1 MIDYCPPAEF
11 SVFVSPHLQDS
22 ITVLGQICCDSNG
35 KLNAQSVLLEAGPEQ
50 GGQQVPVDLSELKE
64 YSLFP
69 GQVSRR
75 GQQMGLLLKSFLL
88 YLARLFRMILNCSS
102 SFLLCI
108 VSASNMLCDCI
119 HCKGELSGGLSFACA
134 RRCVYQVI

>member
-1 MIDYCPPAEF
+1 M
-11 SVFVSPHLQDS
+11 
-22 ITVLGQICCDSNG
+22 LGQVCCDSNG

-75 GQQMGLLLKSFLL
+75 KLLV
-88 YLARLFRMILNCSS
+88 LA
-102 SFLLCI
+102 
-108 VSASNMLCDCI
+108 D
-119 HCKGELSGGLSFACA
+119 
-134 RRCVYQVI
+134 

>member
-1 MIDYCPPAEF
+1 MQLYLYAPEEF
-11 SVFVSPHLQDS
+11 AVFLCLHLQDS
-22 ITVLGQICCDSNG
+22 ITVLGQVCCDSNG

-75 GQQMGLLLKSFLL
+75 TKKNYTRLCFE
-88 YLARLFRMILNCSS
+88 RLFHCAA
-102 SFLLCI
+102 LCRFCY
-108 VSASNMLCDCI
+108 VFCLC
-119 HCKGELSGGLSFACA
+119 KTPAGGVL
-134 RRCVYQVI
+134 

>member
-1 MIDYCPPAEF
+1 M
-11 SVFVSPHLQDS
+11 
-22 ITVLGQICCDSNG
+22 LGQVCCDSNG

-75 GQQMGLLLKSFLL
+75 K
-88 YLARLFRMILNCSS
+88 RLVLT
-102 SFLLCI
+102 
-108 VSASNMLCDCI
+108 D
-119 HCKGELSGGLSFACA
+119 
-134 RRCVYQVI
+134 

>member
-1 MIDYCPPAEF
+1 M
-11 SVFVSPHLQDS
+11 
-22 ITVLGQICCDSNG
+22 LGQICCDSNG

-75 GQQMGLLLKSFLL
+75 KFHVWQTKLQMGLLCKSF
-88 YLARLFRMILNCSS
+88 
-102 SFLLCI
+102 
-108 VSASNMLCDCI
+108 
-119 HCKGELSGGLSFACA
+119 
-134 RRCVYQVI
+134 

>member
-1 MIDYCPPAEF
+1 MKLYLCTPEEF
-11 SVFVSPHLQDS
+11 AVFPCLHLQDS
-22 ITVLGQICCDSNG
+22 ITVLGQVCCDSNG

-75 GQQMGLLLKSFLL
+75 TKEITHGSAFE
-88 YLARLFRMILNCSS
+88 RLFNCH
-102 SFLLCI
+102 FCYVFCLCKTPAGS
-108 VSASNMLCDCI
+108 VL
-119 HCKGELSGGLSFACA
+119 
-134 RRCVYQVI
+134 

>member
-1 MIDYCPPAEF
+1 M
-11 SVFVSPHLQDS
+11 
-22 ITVLGQICCDSNG
+22 LGQVCCDSNG

-75 GQQMGLLLKSFLL
+75 ILPVLADQSTDWSALKVFFSVFIESNISSQ
-88 YLARLFRMILNCSS
+88 FSTKNCIQ
-102 SFLLCI
+102 LCNFYPLSAVYS
-108 VSASNMLCDCI
+108 VSVSD
-119 HCKGELSGGLSFACA
+119 
-134 RRCVYQVI
+134 